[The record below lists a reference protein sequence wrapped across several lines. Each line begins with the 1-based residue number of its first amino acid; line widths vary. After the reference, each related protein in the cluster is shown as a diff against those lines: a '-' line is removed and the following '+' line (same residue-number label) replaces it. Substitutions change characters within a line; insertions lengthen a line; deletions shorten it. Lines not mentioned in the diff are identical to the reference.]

1 MMKGAQISCFLPLL
15 KGSFSCWIWTNLGIL
30 VEPTFFFVLHMNI
43 IYLVEKTENKKRMTI
58 VTFQKEKKT
67 ELCYNLYLLV
77 FIPSSIE
84 LCFKEHMLMTV
95 IQPCTLLPSVRC
107 GLEMAILNALATRQ
121 GSNLLGILHPRKAKG
136 GISENSSTVQICALV
151 DSKGTPTQVADVVAA
166 LVEEGFTAVKLK
178 ALISLNSHC

>member
-1 MMKGAQISCFLPLL
+1 MDQPGNPGRA
-15 KGSFSCWIWTNLGIL
+15 N
-30 VEPTFFFVLHMNI
+30 FFFVLHMNI
-43 IYLVEKTENKKRMTI
+43 IYLVEKTENKKRMTT

-67 ELCYNLYLLV
+67 ELCYNLKVYLLV

-84 LCFKEHMLMTV
+84 LCFEEHMLLTV

-121 GSNLLGILHPRKAKG
+121 GSNLLGILHPRKAEG

-178 ALISLNSHC
+178 ALISLNSRC